1 VEEKGLLTAFP
12 VVLGEEGPE
21 WTPLDPK
28 GVTRLIEAVEK
39 KGLRSPL
46 TINAL
51 EALTEPGPMLP
62 YDIENLMR
70 MVLKPVQYTLWKE
83 EWLTELKR
91 VIAAAQ
97 DDPGHPVHGTDLMR
111 LMGSAAGMAT
121 LRAQLA
127 QLRPGELI
135 ATTDVAIGA
144 FRKFAC
150 RAEPS
155 TPWSEIAQGP
165 TESFQEFADRLI
177 KAVERSDLP
186 RAVHGPVIVDC
197 LKQRS
202 LDDVKT
208 LLRAAPGKISTPG
221 EIIRYVLDKQKTTP
235 LTNEGLAAAITNVMA
250 VTSRPLRAAES
261 YRGPCFQCGQFG
273 HNKAQCPIPVD
284 NEKGGP
290 CFRCGQFGHIK
301 AQCRAMKYGERDRV
315 ICQLCGKGGH
325 TARQCRSVRVEQQG
339 NNWGRVTQAQGPS
352 QSSRDGPSMTPTSS
366 LTVMPAPNLKFLTRP
381 LWH

>member
-1 VEEKGLLTAFP
+1 
-12 VVLGEEGPE
+12 
-21 WTPLDPK
+21 
-28 GVTRLIEAVEK
+28 
-39 KGLRSPL
+39 
-46 TINAL
+46 
-51 EALTEPGPMLP
+51 M
-62 YDIENLMR
+62 
-70 MVLKPVQYTLWKE
+70 
-83 EWLTELKR
+83 
-91 VIAAAQ
+91 
-97 DDPGHPVHGTDLMR
+97 
-111 LMGSAAGMAT
+111 
-121 LRAQLA
+121 
-127 QLRPGELI
+127 
-135 ATTDVAIGA
+135 
-144 FRKFAC
+144 
-150 RAEPS
+150 
-155 TPWSEIAQGP
+155 
-165 TESFQEFADRLI
+165 
-177 KAVERSDLP
+177 P

-221 EIIRYVLDKQKTTP
+221 EIIRCVLDKQKTTP

-366 LTVMPAPNLKFLTRP
+366 LPVMPAPNLKFLTCP
-381 LWH
+381 PWH